1 MVKNVH
7 SQKTSLIPDMSSG
20 NRLVGNIKSAIV
32 ANLLP
37 GLCLQLFALIIGLS
51 YFYWPES
58 QQTFQFFAELK
69 AEYGGLYAVISTS
82 IFGGLLPFLYL
93 LLSGKIRFLLFQQLL
108 FYIFI
113 WAAMGGLINCFY
125 ALQVLLFGEETD
137 WLTIL
142 KKTAF
147 DQFVFSVFV
156 TSPFITLAFLWKD
169 QQFNWQK
176 TKMYFDDLIKVQIPT
191 TVVTT
196 WIIWIPSV
204 SLVYMMPTDLQIPL
218 FNLVLC
224 FFVLILAILNVE
236 EK

>member
-1 MVKNVH
+1 MMPKPSSIH
-7 SQKTSLIPDMSSG
+7 RLIS
-20 NRLVGNIKSAIV
+20 NIKSAIG

-51 YFYWPES
+51 YFYWPAS
-58 QQTFQFFAELK
+58 QQTFQFFANLK

-82 IFGGLLPFLYL
+82 IFGGLLPFLYMFV
-93 LLSGKIRFLLFQQLL
+93 SGKIRFLVIQQLF
-108 FYIFI
+108 FYLLI
-113 WAAMGGLINCFY
+113 WAVLGGVINVFY
-125 ALQVLLFGEETD
+125 GFQVMLFGEGTD
-137 WLTIL
+137 WVTIV

-147 DQFVFSVFV
+147 DQFVFSVFI
-156 TSPFITLAFLWKD
+156 TAPFIALAFLWKD

-196 WIIWIPSV
+196 WIIWIPAV
-204 SLVYMMPTDLQIPL
+204 SLIYMMPSDLQIPL

-224 FFVLILAILNVE
+224 FFVLILAILNVDD
-236 EK
+236 KVNDK